1 MHCKSMNSRR
11 YQCDKVYTGLTIK
24 IIVKKN
30 HHATKH
36 LTHAHKTVNYMY
48 KTKFQVKIYI

>member
-24 IIVKKN
+24 IVVKKKH

-36 LTHAHKTVNYMY
+36 LTHAHKTVKY

>member
-24 IIVKKN
+24 IIVKKT

-36 LTHAHKTVNYMY
+36 LTRAHKTVKY